1 MCAKRTFSGP
11 RSFFATITALV
22 FLAAP
27 LAVERVAA
35 ASLSPELK
43 KVIEGAKKEGVLQVQ
58 WLSGRLAGDAGM
70 RQMVAAM
77 NKRYGTNV
85 KLQFTPGQSMA
96 KMLNKLAQE
105 KAAGRPASSDLLL
118 GTANHITRGLK
129 KNMLIKMDWNSILER
144 PVPSDTSLDRV
155 ATGGAGVAIASRIA
169 GISYNTKLV
178 KASDV
183 PVSMEDVFKPKWK
196 GKIAS
201 TPYGTG
207 FYQFA
212 AKDKLGYERMKDY
225 VQRLARQIGGLV
237 GCGAMDRIGSGEFM
251 LLIFDCG
258 HDDSLRLSRRGA
270 PLAHTVVKEATR
282 INIIYFGVPKHA
294 QHPKSAILFT
304 NFLNTKEG
312 QILQW
317 KLAGHDLYIYPEAH
331 TRPMVQK
338 FMDGGGMMV
347 LDSVQRVLQR
357 GHEEEQRIRK
367 EFIKILKK
375 GGK

>member
-1 MCAKRTFSGP
+1 MCAKRMFSGP
-11 RSFFATITALV
+11 RSFFATITALA

-35 ASLSPELK
+35 ASVSPELK
-43 KVIEGAKKEGVLQVQ
+43 KVIEGAKKEGVLQIQ
-58 WLSGRLAGDAGM
+58 WQSGRLGGDAGM

-96 KMLNKLAQE
+96 KNLNKLAQE
-105 KAAGRPASSDLLL
+105 KAAGRPASSDILL
-118 GTANHITRGLK
+118 GTGNHISRGLK
-129 KNMLIKMDWNSILER
+129 KNMLRKLDWNSILER
-144 PVPSDTSLDRV
+144 PAPSDTSLDRV
-155 ATGGAGVAIASRIA
+155 ATDGAGVAIASRIA

-212 AKDKLGYERMKDY
+212 AKDKLGYEPMKDY

-258 HDDSLRLSRRGA
+258 HDDSLRLKRRGA

-294 QHPKSAILFT
+294 QHPNSAILIT

-317 KLAGHDLYIYPEAH
+317 KLAGHDLFIYPEAR
-331 TRPMVQK
+331 TRPMVKK
-338 FMDGGGMMV
+338 FMDGGGMVV
-347 LDSVQRVLQR
+347 LDSAQRVLQR

>member
-1 MCAKRTFSGP
+1 MCSKRMFSRP
-11 RSFFATITALV
+11 QSFFVTITALA

-35 ASLSPELK
+35 ASFSPELK

-77 NKRYGTNV
+77 NKRYGTNI

-96 KMLNKLAQE
+96 KNLNKLAQE

-118 GTANHITRGLK
+118 GTANHITLGLK

-155 ATGGAGVAIASRIA
+155 ATDGAGVAIASRIA

-212 AKDKLGYERMKDY
+212 AKDKLGYEPMKDY

-237 GCGAMDRIGSGEFM
+237 GCAAMDRIGSGEFM

-294 QHPKSAILFT
+294 QHPNSAILIT

-347 LDSVQRVLQR
+347 LDSAQRVLQR

-375 GGK
+375 AGK